1 MLRRTFTSLRSDAFV
16 RNSAIIF
23 FFSFAGSVA
32 NYVYQI
38 YANRNLSPADYGL
51 LNAILSLTIIA
62 SVVGDIIRQW
72 ITKCYSEIHSFKTY
86 GAIGATTWYFLR
98 VIAFLLAFLLLASLL
113 LKNSFPSLIKAD
125 SPIGLL
131 YLFIITALGYLSI
144 VPGAFLDSFHEFF
157 LRSWLGFAGVL
168 MKLGMLFAFIL
179 IGFNMERALLAHL
192 LGTGFTL
199 ALLFLGA
206 RHINASLKDQ
216 LKEQSKKKSDPRTS
230 GKPVV
235 DSRDFRLFFKIGSA
249 SIFTTFALNMDMSI
263 ARLVLDPNGSGD
275 YATASTFGKA
285 VFFLSVVIQ
294 PLLFVSVNDAYNRR
308 LPFAPVL
315 AKGLGF
321 MGLMGIGGT
330 VGLWLFI
337 KPFASLLNP
346 TYIKTIPSIL
356 FFALSILPY
365 IFINFFATF
374 FVSVN
379 RYRIF
384 VLSLGLLGLQA
395 FLLYFWGR
403 EIHAF
408 IAIRLATGGLILAV
422 MVLYFFW
429 RRKNFHFVQPIPQ
442 EPAPAPL
449 P

>member
-1 MLRRTFTSLRSDAFV
+1 MLRRLFTSLRSDAFV
-16 RNSAIIF
+16 RHSAVIF

-38 YANRNLSPADYGL
+38 YANRNLSPGDYGL

-86 GAIGATTWYFLR
+86 GSIGPTTWYFLR
-98 VIAFLLAFLLLASLL
+98 VIAGLLAFLLLTSLL
-113 LKNSFPSLIKAD
+113 LKGSFPSLIKAN

-144 VPGAFLDSFHEFF
+144 IPGAFLDSFHEFF
-157 LRSWLGFAGVL
+157 LRSWLGFAGVV
-168 MKLGMLFAFIL
+168 MKLGMLFVFIYL
-179 IGFNMERALLAHL
+179 GFNMERALLAHL
-192 LGTGFTL
+192 LGTALTL

-206 RHINASLKDQ
+206 RYVRTSL
-216 LKEQSKKKSDPRTS
+216 EKKSSIKTA

-235 DSRDFRLFFKIGSA
+235 DSKDFRFFFKIGSA
-249 SIFTTFALNMDMSI
+249 AIFTTFALNMDMSI
-263 ARLVLDPNGSGD
+263 ARLVLNPDGSGD

-294 PLLFVSVNDAYNRR
+294 PLIFVSVNDAYNRG
-308 LPFAPVL
+308 LSFGPVL

-330 VGLWLFI
+330 LGLWLFI

-346 TYIKTIPSIL
+346 TYLKTIPSIL
-356 FFALSILPY
+356 FFAVSIFPY

-384 VLSLGLLGLQA
+384 AVCLGLLGLQA
-395 FLLYFWGR
+395 LLLYIWGR
-403 EIHAF
+403 EVHTF
-408 IAIRLATGGLILAV
+408 IAIRLATGFLILFS
-422 MVLYFFW
+422 MIFYFLW
-429 RRKNFHFVQPIPQ
+429 RRNKFHP
-442 EPAPAPL
+442 ERAPL
-449 P
+449 L

>member
-1 MLRRTFTSLRSDAFV
+1 MLRRLASSLRSDAFV
-16 RNSAIIF
+16 RNSAVIF

-86 GAIGATTWYFLR
+86 GSIGATTWYFLR
-98 VIAFLLAFLLLASLL
+98 VIAFLLAVLLLASLL
-113 LKNSFPSLIKAD
+113 LKGSFPSLIKAD
-125 SPIGLL
+125 SPVGLL

-144 VPGAFLDSFHEFF
+144 IPGAFLDSFHEFF
-157 LRSWLGFAGVL
+157 LRSWLGFAGVV
-168 MKLGMLFAFIL
+168 MKLGMLFVFIY

-206 RHINASLKDQ
+206 RHISAS
-216 LKEQSKKKSDPRTS
+216 LKEQSKKKSTAKAS
-230 GKPVV
+230 TKPIV

-294 PLLFVSVNDAYNRR
+294 PLIFVSVNDAYNRR
-308 LPFAPVL
+308 LPFGPVL

-330 VGLWLFI
+330 IGLWIFI

-346 TYIKTIPSIL
+346 TYVKAIPSIL

-384 VLSLGLLGLQA
+384 SLSLGLLGLQA
-395 FLLYFWGR
+395 LLLYFWGR

-408 IAIRLATGGLILAV
+408 IAIRLASGLLILFS
-422 MVLYFFW
+422 MILYFFW
-429 RRKNFHFVQPIPQ
+429 RRKKFHLEKHFPGD
-442 EPAPAPL
+442 PAPAPL

>member
-1 MLRRTFTSLRSDAFV
+1 MPRRILNSFRADAFV

-23 FFSFAGSVA
+23 FFSFAGSIA

-86 GAIGATTWYFLR
+86 GSIGATTWYFLR
-98 VIAFLLAFLLLASLL
+98 VIAFLLALLLLVSLL
-113 LKNSFPSLIKAD
+113 SKSIFPALIKAD
-125 SPIGLL
+125 SPVGLL

-144 VPGAFLDSFHEFF
+144 IPGAFLDSFHEFF
-157 LRSWLGFAGVL
+157 LRSWLGFTGVL
-168 MKLGMLFAFIL
+168 AKLGMLFVFIL
-179 IGFNMERALLAHL
+179 LGFNMERALLAHL

-199 ALLFLGA
+199 ALLFFGA
-206 RHINASLKDQ
+206 RFISGSL
-216 LKEQSKKKSDPRTS
+216 KKKSENAAS
-230 GKPVV
+230 AKPVI
-235 DSRDFRLFFKIGSA
+235 DSKDFRLFFKIGSA

-285 VFFLSVVIQ
+285 VFFLSVVTQ
-294 PLLFVSVNDAYNRR
+294 PLIFVSVNDAYNRR
-308 LPFAPVL
+308 LPFAPVI

-321 MGLMGIGGT
+321 MALMGLGGT
-330 VGLWLFI
+330 LGLWIFV
-337 KPFASLLNP
+337 KPFVSLLNP
-346 TYIKTIPSIL
+346 TYAKTIPSIL
-356 FFALSILPY
+356 FFAVSILPY

-384 VLSLGLLGLQA
+384 AVSLGLLGIQA
-395 FLLYFWGR
+395 LLLYFWGR
-403 EIHAF
+403 EIHSF
-408 IAIRLATGGLILAV
+408 ITIRLATGLLILIF
-422 MVLYFFW
+422 MILYFFLKK
-429 RRKNFHFVQPIPQ
+429 KNFHPEKPLSADTAA
-442 EPAPAPL
+442 APVS
-449 P
+449 